1 MMPRKTR
8 RMIMIATIIMIVL
21 VIIVTLV
28 FLYINTDMFKSSST
42 LFTKYLG
49 QNVENMDSFYQ
60 EATTSEYDEMLQQ
73 KKYKTESQIKVN
85 YTENIGT
92 TSENT
97 ENSINQLKLKISGQ
111 TDKSNQYN
119 YQAIQLLNREE
130 GVAKVEYVQNGN
142 TYGIKFSDLFNQYV
156 SANNENLKELFSK
169 LGYTEEQLENIP
181 DTIEFEQDIKNIFE
195 FSKEEREKL
204 KKKYI
209 SIVSSSVSK
218 DNFSKQKNQT
228 IQINEKNIKA
238 NSYIL
243 TISKEELNN
252 IYIKILEEMKQD
264 EIILS
269 KIDKLQSIGKN
280 FQLNER
286 ETLREKF
293 VMKIE
298 SLITEISRNNIGND
312 KVKVIVYEDNQTTIR
327 TFIQHPDYEIK
338 IDLLASDADDYIQM
352 SYQNT
357 INKEEKGLTYKKNKG
372 ETSVV
377 FTHVKNGET
386 TQYSLLANEKVEGNH
401 CSKDMVI
408 KYEQDS
414 HRLEMKWE
422 KEIDVVDNFDNEI
435 TMNAEN
441 SANLSQ
447 MEAEQVQA
455 IWSKVNTS
463 VSQKIDEITTVAIK
477 MEDLWKVAKSI
488 GIVSEQQTLEA
499 MGITETEKNRFNSQF
514 EILQGEELESGTVL
528 NLIDAIQENL
538 VELEI
543 VSNKELKLKLDRFN
557 KNEDVANT
565 MRSFIE
571 ENKNRKYN
579 AKVEYD
585 EGTGLVCD
593 ILLTLLEK

>member
-42 LFTKYLG
+42 LFIKYLG

-218 DNFSKQKNQT
+218 DNFSKQKNQI

-401 CSKDMVI
+401 CSKGMVI

>member
-422 KEIDVVDNFDNEI
+422 KEIDVVDNFDNEL

>member
-60 EATTSEYDEMLQQ
+60 EAVTSEYDAMLQQ
-73 KKYKTESQIKVN
+73 NKYKTESQIKVN

-130 GVAKVEYVQNGN
+130 GVAKLEYVQNGN

-181 DTIEFEQDIKNIFE
+181 DTIEFEQDIKNIFG

-204 KKKYI
+204 KKKYV

-228 IQINEKNIKA
+228 IQINEKNVKA

-243 TISKEELNN
+243 TVSKEELNN

-269 KIDKLQSIGKN
+269 KIDKLQFIGKN
-280 FQLNER
+280 FQSNER

-298 SLITEISRNNIGND
+298 SLIAEISRSNIGND
-312 KVKVIVYEDNQTTIR
+312 KVKVIVYENNQTTIR
-327 TFIQHPDYEIK
+327 TVIQHPDYEIK
-338 IDLLASDADDYIQM
+338 IDLLDEYIQI

-357 INKEEKGLTYKKNKG
+357 VNKQEKILTYKRNKG

-386 TQYSLLANEKVEGNH
+386 AQYSLLTNEKVEGNH

-414 HRLEMKWE
+414 HRLEMKRE

-435 TMNAEN
+435 TINEEN
-441 SANLSQ
+441 SVNLSQ

-477 MEDLWKVAKSI
+477 MEDLWKIAKSI

-528 NLIDAIQENL
+528 NLIDAIRENL

-543 VSNKELKLKLDRFN
+543 VSNRELKLKLDRFN

-571 ENKNRKYN
+571 ENKSRKYN

-585 EGTGLVCD
+585 EETGLVCD

>member
-1 MMPRKTR
+1 MRK
-8 RMIMIATIIMIVL
+8 AL
-21 VIIVTLV
+21 
-28 FLYINTDMFKSSST
+28 
-42 LFTKYLG
+42 
-49 QNVENMDSFYQ
+49 QN
-60 EATTSEYDEMLQQ
+60 
-73 KKYKTESQIKVN
+73 
-85 YTENIGT
+85 
-92 TSENT
+92 
-97 ENSINQLKLKISGQ
+97 
-111 TDKSNQYN
+111 
-119 YQAIQLLNREE
+119 
-130 GVAKVEYVQNGN
+130 
-142 TYGIKFSDLFNQYV
+142 LFNQYV

>member
-218 DNFSKQKNQT
+218 DNFSKQKNQI

-338 IDLLASDADDYIQM
+338 IDLLASDANDYIQM